1 MKIPPREVQEV
12 ILGLSKE
19 IKKENPMSPFT
30 DEFMKSLKKA
40 TIRHLRNRYTLSYR
54 DAKNIWDE
62 IVEMANKKKV
72 QK

>member
-1 MKIPPREVQEV
+1 MKIPPREVQEE

-19 IKKENPMSPFT
+19 IKKENPIGLFT
-30 DEFMKSLKKA
+30 GEFLKSLKKA
-40 TIRHLRNRYTLSYR
+40 SIRHLRERYTLSYR

-62 IVEMANKKKV
+62 IVEMAKKKKV